1 MLLCCAQSCLTLC
14 HLMDCSL
21 PGSSVHGT
29 FQARDWSGL
38 PFPTP
43 GDLPDPGMEPRLLRL
58 LHCRWILYHWA
69 TQEAIQDVITTGV
82 NWVKGIHT
90 VWVYNKFKIKKIY
103 GKVLRGLEHCEN
115 VKHYN
120 KRKKFLMLKIKTG
133 MIFWFSKS
141 LFHLSS

>member
-29 FQARDWSGL
+29 FQARYASGL

-43 GDLPDPGMEPRLLRL
+43 GYLPDPGMEPCFLRL
-58 LHCRWILYHWA
+58 LDCRWILYHWA
-69 TQEAIQDVITTGV
+69 TQEAHTRCYYHWG
-82 NWVKGIHT
+82 KLGKSIHT
-90 VWVYNKFKIKKIY
+90 VWIYNKFKIKKIY
-103 GKVLRGLEHCEN
+103 GKVLRELEYCEN

-120 KRKKFLMLKIKTG
+120 KRKNVLMLKIKTG

-141 LFHLSS
+141 LLHLSS